1 MEMVAGCNTTGVL
14 TATKLCY
21 VGKARI
27 ASIKAMSD
35 GSTDFDTSGGVA
47 AGNIAVYDSST
58 ATTSGKK
65 LITKMY
71 VEDDGKPH
79 MYDFEFHGAIMAEG
93 IYVVVTGDIQYSVE
107 FF

>member
-1 MEMVAGCNTTGVL
+1 MVAGCNTTGVL

-27 ASIKAMSD
+27 ASIKVMSD
-35 GSTDFDTSGGVA
+35 GTTSHGG
-47 AGNIAVYDSST
+47 GGLTEGSIAVYDAST

-79 MYDFEFHGAIMAEG
+79 MYDFEFHGAITAEG

>member
-1 MEMVAGCNTTGVL
+1 MVAGCNTTGVL
-14 TATKLCY
+14 SATKLCY

-35 GSTDFDTSGGVA
+35 GSSDFDSSGGA
-47 AGNIAVYDSST
+47 GTAGNIAVYDSST

-79 MYDFEFHGAIMAEG
+79 MYDFEFHGAITAEG